1 MREIYFENING
12 IGKLYLEHIFYEF
25 ESEPILFVCSDD
37 NDNIYLCLC
46 SEIRYIQKWIVS
58 KCSISLLKKL
68 IDEKLDVASSF
79 LENSEVTVVEADLD
93 GNEKNYCIDTEKI
106 DPLDLPEEG
115 TYIKCDKEKAR
126 DYLWKKELDKNM
138 KKAKDCVQYMID
150 EKTLAHD
157 SYIFGKYEEG
167 QRINIKYKEVNSK
180 IIFKNALEFNE
191 ILKRYKSDIKNISDV
206 NEIRDMDSYIQAA

>member
-1 MREIYFENING
+1 
-12 IGKLYLEHIFYEF
+12 
-25 ESEPILFVCSDD
+25 
-37 NDNIYLCLC
+37 
-46 SEIRYIQKWIVS
+46 
-58 KCSISLLKKL
+58 
-68 IDEKLDVASSF
+68 
-79 LENSEVTVVEADLD
+79 
-93 GNEKNYCIDTEKI
+93 
-106 DPLDLPEEG
+106 
-115 TYIKCDKEKAR
+115 
-126 DYLWKKELDKNM
+126 
-138 KKAKDCVQYMID
+138 MID

>member
-1 MREIYFENING
+1 MSVMEI
-12 IGKLYLEHIFYEF
+12 
-25 ESEPILFVCSDD
+25 DD
-37 NDNIYLCLC
+37 NLNVRTMGKYFKNVFKAANYNEDI
-46 SEIRYIQKWIVS
+46 
-58 KCSISLLKKL
+58 
-68 IDEKLDVASSF
+68 
-79 LENSEVTVVEADLD
+79 TVKFPEGAHVDLA
-93 GNEKNYCIDTEKI
+93 GLQILY
-106 DPLDLPEEG
+106 
-115 TYIKCDKEKAR
+115 AV
-126 DYLWKKELDKNM
+126 KKELDKNM

>member
-1 MREIYFENING
+1 M
-12 IGKLYLEHIFYEF
+12 
-25 ESEPILFVCSDD
+25 
-37 NDNIYLCLC
+37 
-46 SEIRYIQKWIVS
+46 
-58 KCSISLLKKL
+58 
-68 IDEKLDVASSF
+68 EKLDVASSF

-206 NEIRDMDSYIQAA
+206 KEIRDMDSYIQAA